1 MAGVNPAVAART
13 LRAREAKSEAA
24 RARTR
29 LIFYAWL
36 PILGLLVTWEAASRF
51 GLATP
56 FALPSFSSCIER
68 IWHDA
73 GTGELAIN
81 VGLTLYRTFV
91 GFVIAAAIGV
101 LLGVGT
107 ARHRLTRWFFDP
119 IVSVGFPMPKIAFLP
134 IVVLWLGFHDASKIT
149 LVAFS
154 TAFPVIT
161 TTMLAV
167 QGVEKELIWSAR
179 SLGTSDRQILWEVVL
194 PASLPQVMTGLQ
206 VALPI
211 AFIVCIITEMAMSG
225 YGIGGAM
232 NDAARFADSRG
243 VFAGIIETTIIGYL
257 MVKGMAMLRRRLLI
271 WHQEANDPSSA

>member
-1 MAGVNPAVAART
+1 MAGVNRAVGARALAARAQ
-13 LRAREAKSEAA
+13 RNEAA
-24 RARTR
+24 RARAR
-29 LIFYAWL
+29 LILYAWL
-36 PILGLLVTWEAASRF
+36 PIIGLLIAWEALSRS
-51 GLATP
+51 GLVTP
-56 FALPSFSSCIER
+56 FALPTFSSAIER
-68 IWHDA
+68 ILRDG
-73 GTGELAIN
+73 GTGDLGIN

-91 GFVIAAAIGV
+91 GFVIAAALGV
-101 LLGVGT
+101 AIGVGT
-107 ARHRLTRWFFDP
+107 ARQPLTRWFFDP

-154 TAFPVIT
+154 TAFPVVT

-167 QGVEKELIWSAR
+167 QGVEKELVWSAR
-179 SLGTSDRQILWEVVL
+179 SLGTSEREMLWQVVL
-194 PASLPQVMTGLQ
+194 PAALPQVMTGLQ

-232 NDAARFADSRG
+232 ETAARFADSRG
-243 VFAGIIETTIIGYL
+243 VFAGIIETTLIGYA

-271 WHQEANDPSSA
+271 WHQEANDPSTA